1 MPSSP
6 RNVLTGHTL
15 AVRKIAASPHTGNIL
30 ASASYDMTVRI
41 WDLETG
47 RAVSV
52 WDGHTEF
59 AYGVDWSLFGE
70 GWLGSVGWDGKV
82 FISDWAREWKKL

>member
-1 MPSSP
+1 MS
-6 RNVLTGHTL
+6 GHTL
-15 AVRKIAASPHTGNIL
+15 AVRKIAASPHQGKLL

-41 WDLETG
+41 WDVEIGKCL
-47 RAVSV
+47 AL
-52 WDGHTEF
+52 WDSHTEF

-70 GWLGSVGWDGKV
+70 GWLGSVGWDGRV